1 MRGRKTP
8 RRVHDRRRMTGRAR
22 RPQRLGEWLAHIQT
36 QHWRSIDLQLDRIA
50 RVWQRLRGRP
60 AGLVISV
67 AGTNGKGSSVAMLDA
82 VLRAAGLS
90 TGAYTSPHLARYNE
104 RVKING
110 RAVEDAELCEAF
122 AAIEAARDGVPLTY
136 FEFGT
141 LCALLIFARRR
152 VDASLLEVGMGGRLD
167 AVNLVDNDL
176 ALITCIGID
185 HAQWLGDTR
194 DAIGAEKAGIMKRG
208 KAAVCA
214 DPSPPPCIAQLA
226 AERGCALAQ
235 AGLDYQIT
243 RRDGGV
249 EWRSAISTVAAAGP
263 EWRCLR
269 LETPLPGACQA
280 DNLGGVVA
288 ALALTRARSGVSV
301 AHLNRGLA
309 NTDLAARCQ
318 VIAAAADAP
327 ETVLDVAHNPDA
339 AAALAAFLAARPARK
354 TRAVFAAL
362 KDKPVADLIAPMAAA
377 VAHWHLATISGE
389 RGRPAAALAAE
400 VTHALAAAGN
410 PATVSTHASPTAA
423 YRAAMAAAARDADA
437 ARQRVVVFG
446 SFQLVGAILA
456 RIDASASRDRARHRE
471 S

>member
-1 MRGRKTP
+1 
-8 RRVHDRRRMTGRAR
+8 MTGRAR
-22 RPQRLGEWLAHIQT
+22 RPQRLGDWLAHIQT

-226 AERGCALAQ
+226 TERGCALAQ

-263 EWRCLR
+263 EWRCLK

-288 ALALTRARSGVSV
+288 ALALTRARSGVTV

-318 VIAAAADAP
+318 VIAAAAGAP

-362 KDKPVADLIAPMAAA
+362 KDKPVAELIAPMAAT

-400 VTHALAAAGN
+400 VTHALAAAGSA
-410 PATVSTHASPTAA
+410 ATLSTHASPTAA
-423 YRAAMAAAARDADA
+423 YRAAMAAAAAHQTARDADA
-437 ARQRVVVFG
+437 TRERVVVFG

>member
-1 MRGRKTP
+1 
-8 RRVHDRRRMTGRAR
+8 MTGRAR
-22 RPQRLGEWLAHIQT
+22 RPQRLGDWLAHIQT

-60 AGLVISV
+60 TGLVISV

-122 AAIEAARDGVPLTY
+122 AAIAAARDGVPLTY

-226 AERGCALAQ
+226 TERGCALAQ

-249 EWRSAISTVAAAGP
+249 EWRSDSAAVAAAGP

-318 VIAAAADAP
+318 VIAAAVGAP

-339 AAALAAFLAARPARK
+339 AAALAAFLARHQKTGPTRK

-362 KDKPVADLIAPMAAA
+362 KDKPVADLVAPMAAT

-400 VTHALAAAGN
+400 VTHALAAAGREST
-410 PATVSTHASPTAA
+410 ATLSTHASPTAA
-423 YRAAMAAAARDADA
+423 YRAAMAAAAAPQTARADDV
-437 ARQRVVVFG
+437 ARERVVVFG

>member
-1 MRGRKTP
+1 
-8 RRVHDRRRMTGRAR
+8 
-22 RPQRLGEWLAHIQT
+22 
-36 QHWRSIDLQLDRIA
+36 
-50 RVWQRLRGRP
+50 
-60 AGLVISV
+60 
-67 AGTNGKGSSVAMLDA
+67 
-82 VLRAAGLS
+82 
-90 TGAYTSPHLARYNE
+90 
-104 RVKING
+104 
-110 RAVEDAELCEAF
+110 
-122 AAIEAARDGVPLTY
+122 
-136 FEFGT
+136 
-141 LCALLIFARRR
+141 
-152 VDASLLEVGMGGRLD
+152 
-167 AVNLVDNDL
+167 
-176 ALITCIGID
+176 
-185 HAQWLGDTR
+185 
-194 DAIGAEKAGIMKRG
+194 
-208 KAAVCA
+208 
-214 DPSPPPCIAQLA
+214 
-226 AERGCALAQ
+226 
-235 AGLDYQIT
+235 
-243 RRDGGV
+243 
-249 EWRSAISTVAAAGP
+249 VAAAGP
-263 EWRCLR
+263 EWRCLK

-288 ALALTRARSGVSV
+288 ALALTRARSGVTV

-318 VIAAAADAP
+318 VIAAAAGAP

-362 KDKPVADLIAPMAAA
+362 KDKPVAKLIAPMAAA

-410 PATVSTHASPTAA
+410 AATVSTHASPTAA
-423 YRAAMAAAARDADA
+423 YRAAMAAAAHQTARDADA

>member
-1 MRGRKTP
+1 
-8 RRVHDRRRMTGRAR
+8 MTGRAR
-22 RPQRLGEWLAHIQT
+22 RPQRLGDWLAHIQT

-110 RAVEDAELCEAF
+110 RAVEDAELCAAF

-208 KAAVCA
+208 AAAVCA

-226 AERGCALAQ
+226 TERGCALAQ

-249 EWRSAISTVAAAGP
+249 EWRSATSTVVAAGP
-263 EWRCLR
+263 EWRCLK

-288 ALALTRARSGVSV
+288 ALALTRARSGV
-301 AHLNRGLA
+301 
-309 NTDLAARCQ
+309 T
-318 VIAAAADAP
+318 
-327 ETVLDVAHNPDA
+327 
-339 AAALAAFLAARPARK
+339 
-354 TRAVFAAL
+354 
-362 KDKPVADLIAPMAAA
+362 
-377 VAHWHLATISGE
+377 
-389 RGRPAAALAAE
+389 
-400 VTHALAAAGN
+400 
-410 PATVSTHASPTAA
+410 
-423 YRAAMAAAARDADA
+423 
-437 ARQRVVVFG
+437 
-446 SFQLVGAILA
+446 
-456 RIDASASRDRARHRE
+456 
-471 S
+471 

>member
-1 MRGRKTP
+1 
-8 RRVHDRRRMTGRAR
+8 MTGRAR
-22 RPQRLGEWLAHIQT
+22 RPQRLGDWLAHIQT

-226 AERGCALAQ
+226 TERGCKLAQ
-235 AGLDYQIT
+235 AGVDYQIE
-243 RRDGGV
+243 RRDDGV
-249 EWRSAISTVAAAGP
+249 EWRSDSAAVAAAGP
-263 EWRCLR
+263 EWRCLK
-269 LETPLPGACQA
+269 LEAPLPGACQA

-288 ALALTRARSGVSV
+288 ALALTRARSGVTV
-301 AHLNRGLA
+301 AHLNAGLA

-318 VIAAAADAP
+318 VIAAAAGAP

-339 AAALAAFLAARPARK
+339 AAALAAFLARHQKTGPTRK

-362 KDKPVADLIAPMAAA
+362 KDKPVAELIAPMAAT
-377 VAHWHLATISGE
+377 VAHWHLATVSGE

-400 VTHALAAAGN
+400 VTHALGAAGN
-410 PATVSTHASPTAA
+410 AATVSTHASPTAA
-423 YRAAMAAAARDADA
+423 YRAAMAAAAPQTARDADA